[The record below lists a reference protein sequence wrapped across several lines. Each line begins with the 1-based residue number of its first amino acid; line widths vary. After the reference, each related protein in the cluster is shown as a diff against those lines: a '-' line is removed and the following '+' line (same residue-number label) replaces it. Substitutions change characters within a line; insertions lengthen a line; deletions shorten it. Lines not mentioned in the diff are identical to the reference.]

1 MKSPVGMP
9 GRAIMNPFM
18 ERVMAG
24 ERISPKKC
32 LLCMKGCKPS
42 EIPYCITESLLH
54 AAKGEVD
61 EALLFCGAEAW
72 RAEKIETVEE
82 VMVDLLQA

>member
-9 GRAIMNPFM
+9 GRAIMNSFM

-54 AAKGEVD
+54 AAKGETD

-82 VMVDLLQA
+82 VMDDLLQA